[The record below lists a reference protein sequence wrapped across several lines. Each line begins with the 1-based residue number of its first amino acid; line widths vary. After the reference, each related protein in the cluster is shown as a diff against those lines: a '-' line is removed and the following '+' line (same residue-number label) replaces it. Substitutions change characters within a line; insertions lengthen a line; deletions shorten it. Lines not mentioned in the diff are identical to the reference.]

1 MNYDTYK
8 REWVEAFTP
17 WKREPKEDPDNS
29 PGFSS
34 DYESFNPKRQRFYLH
49 AQNKH
54 LDVYTKMAALKTST
68 SVVSLESYSGKE
80 EIFQCSGTIIESVDT
95 SSIILTTASLLR
107 CSKVRNSIADDIKVI
122 VHLFDG
128 RAFDGHI
135 EAYDFHYNVAAIRIQ
150 SDSPLPIASLAH
162 LNDSIMIR
170 PSQLRVTEEKSFQLR
185 PHSNSFDLIPGD
197 SVIALGRFNKKPYD
211 IMAAPGEFSIDRC
224 DYDYFECKELFMAT
238 CRITRC
244 GIGGPLINHYGEIIG
259 ICFHDVSSIAFLPI
273 NIASIW
279 WEHYKK
285 YRQPRRP
292 WLGMEVTNLYAADLE
307 ILERIISK
315 FPEVMEGIIVEEV
328 ILGGSAEFAGLKHND
343 VIIQFG
349 GRKVRSFLELFHDM
363 WKHVGESVELVVIR
377 ASADVPLHLTMVVD
391 EATSDKLYSWPLW
404 EV

>member
-17 WKREPKEDPDNS
+17 WKREPKEYPDNS

-95 SSIILTTASLLR
+95 SSIILTAASLLR
-107 CSKVRNSIADDIKVI
+107 CSKARNSIADDIKVI

-150 SDSPLPIASLAH
+150 SDTPLPIASLAH

-170 PSQLRVTEEKSFQLR
+170 PSQLRVTEEKPFQLR
-185 PHSNSFDLIPGD
+185 PHSNSFHLIPGD

-211 IMAAPGEFSIDRC
+211 IMAAPGEF
-224 DYDYFECKELFMAT
+224 
-238 CRITRC
+238 
-244 GIGGPLINHYGEIIG
+244 
-259 ICFHDVSSIAFLPI
+259 
-273 NIASIW
+273 
-279 WEHYKK
+279 
-285 YRQPRRP
+285 RQPRRP
-292 WLGMEVTNLYAADLE
+292 RLGMEVTNLYAVDLE

-328 ILGGSAEFAGLKHND
+328 CFLLQFFFLFVENRCSLNGIVSHYFIVVKESRH
-343 VIIQFG
+343 IIAPG
-349 GRKVRSFLELFHDM
+349 
-363 WKHVGESVELVVIR
+363 
-377 ASADVPLHLTMVVD
+377 
-391 EATSDKLYSWPLW
+391 
-404 EV
+404 